1 MTPGDPAKAVPGG
14 IAILGLGNVL
24 MGDDAFGPS
33 LIKLLEARYRF
44 PDEVELIDGGT
55 PGHDLPLYMEGWRT
69 LIVVDAVKAAGAGG
83 ELRLVRGE
91 EILDRSLP
99 AVVSPHEPGLAEALL
114 KLRFAGG
121 LPGEVLV
128 IGVIPLRIGT
138 GMGLST
144 PVKNALPAAEAEVLR
159 ALGRLGVA
167 VQERIPPLRPE
178 TWWEA

>member
-1 MTPGDPAKAVPGG
+1 
-14 IAILGLGNVL
+14 
-24 MGDDAFGPS
+24 
-33 LIKLLEARYRF
+33 
-44 PDEVELIDGGT
+44 
-55 PGHDLPLYMEGWRT
+55 MEGWRA

-83 ELRLVRGE
+83 EVRLVRGE
-91 EILDRSLP
+91 EILNRSLS

-144 PVKNALPAAEAEVLR
+144 PVKNALSAAEAEVLR